1 MIKFKLIFV
10 YLLFLFSY
18 LFDFFFVFSGNILT
32 QSFCDIN
39 DVATA
44 KRLGQHVLLILKE
57 DKPDSVLLHIGTND
71 VNHHNLYAV
80 STEKL
85 ASDIIEIDRTCKAF
99 NVKEVFISSVL
110 CRNEVILSS
119 QINRTN
125 ELLNKLCK
133 ENDFNYISNSNI
145 TPSHLSKNGIHL
157 NDIGTFKL
165 GDNLS
170 NMSM

>member
-1 MIKFKLIFV
+1 MI
-10 YLLFLFSY
+10 SS

-85 ASDIIEIDRTCKAF
+85 APDIIEIDSTCKGF

-165 GDNLS
+165 GDNFVKHVNVSDSFL
-170 NMSM
+170 NA